1 MRCDDGTKN
10 TTKRITMLSQDK
22 KDEIAFCRE
31 LMYIHFKYKHQTAF

>member
-10 TTKRITMLSQDK
+10 TAKGITTLSQDK

-31 LMYIHFKYKHQTAF
+31 LMYIHFKDKHQTAF